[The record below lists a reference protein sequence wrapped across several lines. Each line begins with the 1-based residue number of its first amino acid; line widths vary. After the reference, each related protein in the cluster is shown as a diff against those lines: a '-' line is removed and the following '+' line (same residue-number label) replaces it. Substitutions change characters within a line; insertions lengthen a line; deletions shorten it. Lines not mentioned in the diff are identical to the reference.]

1 MSMQNTPYSSPARLA
16 RRSSFGWL
24 HTALLV
30 LILSLATGL
39 IRIHTF
45 FMYQTY
51 QQGQCTILSGT
62 TDYHSSRGGS
72 YYTPDFQYIVT
83 TKDGQ
88 QVSTS
93 GYDAPYQQHYNTQD
107 DAQQVVNGYTMG
119 QSYTCW
125 YNPADPTHAVLVF
138 RGYTIGNFIL
148 DYTLTTLASLIGYG
162 FLWYLIYVFYR
173 QVCLIRRGVLT
184 EGKVTRNFE
193 RRGKYGTK
201 TYSSIV
207 FSPLDDPSQ
216 VSTVDKKGAYPV
228 GSQQPVCYD
237 PVNPNHAQYGGRP
250 RGGRA
255 AMALAGFLVGT
266 LIAAAYLLGF
276 WYGA

>member
-1 MSMQNTPYSSPARLA
+1 MSIQNTPYSSPARLA
-16 RRSSFGWL
+16 RQSSFGWL

-39 IRIHTF
+39 IQIHTF
-45 FMYQTY
+45 FTYQTY

-93 GYDAPYQQHYNTQD
+93 GYDAPYQQDYYTQN

-125 YNPADPTHAVLVF
+125 YNPVDPTHAVLVF

-148 DYTLTTLASLIGYG
+148 DYTLTTLAYLIGYG
-162 FLWYLIYVFYR
+162 FLRYLIYVFYR

-237 PVNPNHAQYGGRP
+237 PVNPYHAKYGGRA